1 MLMEFLLIG
10 LVLGLSAGISPGPL
24 LTLVIAE
31 TLRYGVRAGIR
42 VAITPI
48 ITDLP
53 IILLTLLILSRLAD
67 YEWLLGG
74 ISLVGGIVLLI
85 MAFDCLRVEE
95 EVPDRETTAANS
107 LIKGILAN
115 LLNPHPYL
123 FWFSIGAP
131 LMTQALRQSTAALFS
146 FILGFYLLLVGSKV
160 ILAVMV
166 AKSAAFMSGRIYFYA
181 MRLLGAMLG
190 LLAVILFYDGLR
202 LLGMIA

>member
-1 MLMEFLLIG
+1 MEFLLIG

-31 TLRYGVRAGIR
+31 TLRYGVGAGIR
-42 VAITPI
+42 VAITPL

-53 IILLTLLILSRLAD
+53 IILLTLLLLTRLVD
-67 YEWLLGG
+67 HEWLLGMV
-74 ISLVGGIVLLI
+74 SLVGGVVLLI
-85 MAFDCLRVEE
+85 MGLDCLKVEGAVTE
-95 EVPDRETTAANS
+95 GGAVVANS

-131 LMTQALRQSTAALFS
+131 LMTQALRQGTVALAA
-146 FILGFYLLLVGSKV
+146 FIVGFYLLLVGSKV

-166 AKSAAFMSGRIYFYA
+166 ARSAAFMSGKVYSYV
-181 MRLLGAMLG
+181 MRSLGVMLG
-190 LLAVILFYDGLR
+190 LLAIVLFYDGFK
-202 LLGMIA
+202 LLGVMG

>member
-1 MLMEFLLIG
+1 MEFLLIG

-31 TLRYGVRAGIR
+31 TLRYGVGAGIR

-53 IILLTLLILSRLAD
+53 IILLTLLLLTRLAD
-67 YEWLLGG
+67 YAWLLGL
-74 ISLVGGIVLLI
+74 ISLSGGVVLLI
-85 MAFDCLRVEE
+85 MGLDCLKVEGAMPE
-95 EVPDRETTAANS
+95 GGAVPANS

-115 LLNPHPYL
+115 LLNHHPYL

-131 LMTQALRQSTAALFS
+131 LMTQALRQSTAALLG
-146 FILGFYLLLVGSKV
+146 FIAGFYLLLVGSKV

-166 AKSAAFMSGRIYFYA
+166 ARSAAIMSGKVYSYV
-181 MRLLGAMLG
+181 MRSLGAMLG
-190 LLAVILFYDGLR
+190 LLAIVLFYDGFR
-202 LLGMIA
+202 LLGVMG

>member
-1 MLMEFLLIG
+1 MEFLLIG

-31 TLRYGVRAGIR
+31 TLRYGVGAGIR

-48 ITDLP
+48 ISDLP
-53 IILLTLLILSRLAD
+53 IILLTLLLLTRLAD
-67 YEWLLGG
+67 YAWLLGL
-74 ISLVGGIVLLI
+74 ISLSGGVVLLI
-85 MAFDCLRVEE
+85 MGLDCLKAEGAMPE
-95 EVPDRETTAANS
+95 GGAVPANS

-131 LMTQALRQSTAALFS
+131 LMTQALRQGTAALLG
-146 FILGFYLLLVGSKV
+146 FIVGFYLLLVGSKV

-166 AKSAAFMSGRIYFYA
+166 ARSAAFMSGKVYSYV
-181 MRLLGAMLG
+181 MRCLGAMLG
-190 LLAVILFYDGLR
+190 LLAIVLFYDGFR
-202 LLGMIA
+202 LLGVMG